1 MFSPLEQ
8 FDFFF
13 MFGMMF
19 MYLKISNL
27 LLPFL
32 FIFLYFCFFFNT
44 LYFFSKVFQKFLE
57 FIYLFLFD
65 IIRRQAGSR
74 GYKFILLVF
83 FLFFFILFCNFL
95 SLSPF
100 AVALTSQII
109 LIFLLTFTL
118 SLAIFFIGLF
128 LQGVSFFFIFVP
140 KSPLLLLFLLV
151 PIEIFSY
158 FIRALSMAIR
168 LSANIIAGHT
178 LVFIISTF
186 LLIIFTFNFI
196 FFF

>member
-1 MFSPLEQ
+1 MVLPLI
-8 FDFFF
+8 F
-13 MFGMMF
+13 MWL
-19 MYLKISNL
+19 YLG
-27 LLPFL
+27 
-32 FIFLYFCFFFNT
+32 FFFNI
-44 LYFFSKVFQKFLE
+44 LSFFSQMFQKFLE
-57 FIYLFLFD
+57 FIIKFLFD
-65 IIRRQAGSR
+65 IIERQAGVR
-74 GYKFILLVF
+74 GFKFIFLVF

-95 SLSPF
+95 SLTPF

-118 SLAIFFIGLF
+118 SSAIFFIGLI

-186 LLIIFTFNFI
+186 LLIVFSFNFI
-196 FFF
+196 FFFFT